1 MEEKVR
7 KRALLQLLN
16 NLKTRIIRILEHNMK
31 NIIKICYATVVL
43 LTIMSTRLTAQINPM
58 AAQYFQNAYMAN
70 PAMAGFNQG
79 IRLNLGYRNQWSNIQ
94 GSPKNLSVSGEYG
107 SEKVGLGVNFYKDD
121 AGLLSRSKLQA
132 TYAYHLQLNNEAKL
146 HFGISLGLQIN
157 NLNIQN
163 VVGSQN
169 DQTAMRYNDQ
179 ENIIDGDFGIAYTN
193 QRFRIEGAFSNLKN
207 QLKIE
212 DDQIS
217 DYATFLTA
225 VTYNAKVSDWNLSP
239 KLVYRGVKNFND
251 IVDLGLELR
260 TPDDQLGFMSM
271 YHTNKSM
278 SFGLTYQKLKQWQL
292 LLVYNT
298 PVQALKSYA
307 TGTFE
312 AGLQLNVGSIVKG
325 KK

>member
-1 MEEKVR
+1 
-7 KRALLQLLN
+7 
-16 NLKTRIIRILEHNMK
+16 MK
-31 NIIKICYATVVL
+31 NMIKGLILTVVSLTL
-43 LTIMSTRLTAQINPM
+43 LSLDLAAQINPM

-70 PAMAGFNQG
+70 PAMAGVNQG

-107 SEKVGLGVNFYKDD
+107 SEKVGLGLNFYKDD

-132 TYAYHLQLNNEAKL
+132 TYAYHLQLNNEESKL
-146 HFGISLGLQIN
+146 HFGISLGLQTN

-169 DQTAMRYNDQ
+169 DQTANRYNDQ

-193 QRFRIEGAFSNLKN
+193 QRFRIEGSFSNLKN

-212 DDQIS
+212 DNQIS

-225 VTYNAKVSDWNLSP
+225 ITYKAKLSDWYLNP
-239 KLVYRGVKNFND
+239 KVVYRGVKNFND
-251 IVDLGLELR
+251 MVDMGMEIR

-278 SFGLTYQKLKQWQL
+278 TFGLTYQKLKQWQL
-292 LLVYNT
+292 LLIYNT

-312 AGLQLNVGSIVKG
+312 AGLQFNVGTIVKG

>member
-1 MEEKVR
+1 
-7 KRALLQLLN
+7 
-16 NLKTRIIRILEHNMK
+16 MK
-31 NIIKICYATVVL
+31 NKIKGLTLTVISITL
-43 LTIMSTRLTAQINPM
+43 LSLDLVAQINPM

-70 PAMAGFNQG
+70 PAMAGINQG

-121 AGLLSRSKLQA
+121 AGLLSRTKLQA
-132 TYAYHLQLNNEAKL
+132 TYAYRLQLNNEDAKL
-146 HFGISLGLQIN
+146 HFGISLGLQTN
-157 NLNIQN
+157 NLNLQN

-169 DQTAMRYNDQ
+169 DQTAIRYNDQ
-179 ENIIDGDFGIAYTN
+179 ENIIDGDFGIAYTD
-193 QRFRIEGAFSNLKN
+193 QRIRIEGAFSNLKN

-212 DDQIS
+212 DNQIS
-217 DYATFLTA
+217 DYATFLTSI
-225 VTYNAKVSDWNLSP
+225 TYKAYLSDWYLNP
-239 KLVYRGVKNFND
+239 KVVYRGVKNFD
-251 IVDLGLELR
+251 DMVDMGLELR

-278 SFGLTYQKLKQWQL
+278 SFGLAYQKLKQWQL

-298 PVQALKSYA
+298 PVQALRSYA

>member
-1 MEEKVR
+1 
-7 KRALLQLLN
+7 
-16 NLKTRIIRILEHNMK
+16 MK
-31 NIIKICYATVVL
+31 NMIKGFI
-43 LTIMSTRLTAQINPM
+43 LTIVSITLLSLDLVAQINPM
-58 AAQYFQNAYMAN
+58 AAQYFQNAYLAN
-70 PAMAGFNQG
+70 PAMAGVNPG

-94 GSPKNLSVSGEYG
+94 GSPKNLLVSGEYG
-107 SEKVGLGVNFYKDD
+107 AEKVGVGLNFYKDE
-121 AGLLSRSKLQA
+121 AGLISRSKLQA
-132 TYAYHLQLNNEAKL
+132 TYAYRLQLNKDDSKL
-146 HFGISLGLQIN
+146 NFGISLGIQTN
-157 NLNIQN
+157 NLNLQN

-169 DQTAMRYNDQ
+169 DQTAIRYNEQ
-179 ENIIDGDFGIAYTN
+179 ENIIDGDFGIAYTD

-212 DDQIS
+212 DNQIS
-217 DYATFLTA
+217 DYATFFTSI
-225 VTYNAKVSDWNLSP
+225 TYKAKVSDWYFNP
-239 KLVYRGVKNFND
+239 KVVYRGVQNFND
-251 IVDLGLELR
+251 MVDLGFELR

-278 SFGLTYQKLKQWQL
+278 SFGMTYQKLKQWQL

-312 AGLQLNVGSIVKG
+312 AGLQFNVGALSKG

>member
-1 MEEKVR
+1 MCLKNMFR
-7 KRALLQLLN
+7 GLFLSISTLLLLSGS
-16 NLKTRIIRILEHNMK
+16 LR
-31 NIIKICYATVVL
+31 
-43 LTIMSTRLTAQINPM
+43 AQINPM

-70 PAMAGFNQG
+70 PAMAGINQG

-107 SEKVGLGVNFYKDD
+107 SEKVGLGVNFYKDE

-132 TYAYHLQLNNEAKL
+132 TYAYHLQVNNESKL

-157 NLNIQN
+157 NLNLQN

-207 QLKIE
+207 QLNIE
-212 DDQIS
+212 DNQIS

-225 VTYNAKVSDWNLSP
+225 ITYNAKVSDWNLSP
-239 KLVYRGVKNFND
+239 KVVYRGVKNFD
-251 IVDLGLELR
+251 DMIDMGLELR

-298 PVQALKSYA
+298 PVQALRSYA

>member
-1 MEEKVR
+1 MEEKPRR
-7 KRALLQLLN
+7 KVLLQLLDSE
-16 NLKTRIIRILEHNMK
+16 RIRNKEMSLK
-31 NIIKICYATVVL
+31 NIIKGIIPAIATL
-43 LTIMSTRLTAQINPM
+43 ILSTMDLSAQINPM
-58 AAQYFQNAYMAN
+58 AAQYFQNPYMAN
-70 PAMAGFNQG
+70 PAMAGANQG

-94 GSPKNLSVSGEYG
+94 GSPKNLSLTGEYG
-107 SEKVGLGVNFYKDD
+107 SEKVGVGINFYKDE

-132 TYAYHLQLNNEAKL
+132 TYAYRLQLNNEDAKL
-146 HFGISLGLQIN
+146 HFGISLGLQTN
-157 NLNIQN
+157 TLNLQN

-169 DQTAMRYNDQ
+169 DQTAIRYNDQ

-193 QRFRIEGAFSNLKN
+193 QRIKIEAAFSNLKN

-212 DDQIS
+212 DNQIS
-217 DYATFLTA
+217 DYATYLTA
-225 VTYNAKVSDWNLSP
+225 ITYKAKLSDWYLNP
-239 KLVYRGVKNFND
+239 KLVYRGVKNFD
-251 IVDLGLELR
+251 DLLDLGFELR
-260 TPDDQLGFMSM
+260 TPDDQLGFMSL

-278 SFGLTYQKLKQWQL
+278 SFGLTYQKQKQWQL

-312 AGLQLNVGSIVKG
+312 AGLQLNLGAMVKA

>member
-1 MEEKVR
+1 
-7 KRALLQLLN
+7 
-16 NLKTRIIRILEHNMK
+16 MK
-31 NIIKICYATVVL
+31 NMIKGFILTVVSLTL
-43 LTIMSTRLTAQINPM
+43 LSLDLAAQINPM

-70 PAMAGFNQG
+70 PAMAGANQG

-107 SEKVGLGVNFYKDD
+107 SEKVGLGVNFYKDE

-132 TYAYHLQLNNEAKL
+132 TYAYHLQLNNENAKL
-146 HFGISLGLQIN
+146 HFGISLGLQTN
-157 NLNIQN
+157 NLNLQN

-169 DQTAMRYNDQ
+169 DQTAIRYNDQ
-179 ENIIDGDFGIAYTN
+179 ENIIDGDFGIAYTD

-212 DDQIS
+212 DNQIS
-217 DYATFLTA
+217 DYATFLTTI
-225 VTYNAKVSDWNLSP
+225 TYNAKVSDWNLSP

-251 IVDLGLELR
+251 IVDMGLELR

>member
-1 MEEKVR
+1 
-7 KRALLQLLN
+7 
-16 NLKTRIIRILEHNMK
+16 MK
-31 NIIKICYATVVL
+31 NRIRGCIASIVL
-43 LTIMSTRLTAQINPM
+43 LTSISTTLSAQINPM

-70 PAMAGFNQG
+70 PAMAGANPG

-94 GSPKNLSVSGEYG
+94 GSPKNLSVTGEYG
-107 SEKVGLGVNFYKDD
+107 SEKVGLGVNFYKDE
-121 AGLLSRSKLQA
+121 AGLLSRTKLQA
-132 TYAYHLQLNNEAKL
+132 TYAYRLQLNNEDAKL
-146 HFGISLGLQIN
+146 HFGISLGLQTN
-157 NLNIQN
+157 SLNLQQ

-169 DQTAMRYNDQ
+169 DQSAMRYNDQ
-179 ENIIDGDFGIAYTN
+179 ENIIDGDFGIAYSN
-193 QRFRIEGAFSNLKN
+193 QRLRIEGAFNNLKN

-212 DDQIS
+212 DNQIT

-225 VTYNAKVSDWNLSP
+225 ITYKAKLSDWYFNP
-239 KLVYRGVKNFND
+239 KVVYRGVKNFD
-251 IVDLGLELR
+251 DLMDLGLELR

-292 LLVYNT
+292 LVLYNT
-298 PVQALKSYA
+298 PVQALKSYS

-312 AGLQLNVGSIVKG
+312 AGLQLNVGTIVKG